1 MRLRAIV
8 LIGVIGCGSDG
19 GVPWDSTGSDAATTK
34 SNVDSGVVSEQDA
47 STTKTPPSDA
57 STTGP
62 NDAALVDDA
71 DYNTP
76 TICTS
81 GQTWTLGATKSANME
96 PGLSCRSCH
105 VVLGQAS
112 GKDFDI
118 SGTVYPTAHEPDLC
132 NGVPANMNVVITDA
146 NGADHVLAVNS
157 VGNFYNDDALGFL
170 KIPTPYTA
178 KVVAG
183 NNVRPMISSQTNGD
197 CNSCHTEA
205 GTQLAPGRIM
215 AP

>member
-1 MRLRAIV
+1 MRLSAIV
-8 LIGVIGCGSDG
+8 FIGLIGCSAGGSDSWNDPADGSSGTKPTADG
-19 GVPWDSTGSDAATTK
+19 GTVTDP
-34 SNVDSGVVSEQDA
+34 QDA
-47 STTKTPPSDA
+47 GTKPTNDA
-57 STTGP
+57 SSSGG

-71 DYNTP
+71 NYNTP
-76 TICTS
+76 TVCTS
-81 GQTWTLGATKSANME
+81 GQTWTLGTTKSANME
-96 PGLSCRSCH
+96 PGLACRSCH
-105 VVLGQAS
+105 VVFGQAS

-132 NGVPANMNVVITDA
+132 NGVSGGMNVVITDA
-146 NGADHVLAVNS
+146 KGTDHVLPVNS

-183 NNVRPMISSQTNGD
+183 NNVRAMISSQTNGD